1 MRKGIGY
8 ADAVRMLGQESTLA
22 KVLTGTLVG
31 AVPVLSLL
39 DVKDE
44 AVRLAGEASGR
55 LRDRLT
61 GLNRY
66 DRTAR
71 LEAAQ
76 TALVVAAFF
85 EALGELPLPFD
96 PKELRITADEQVTLT
111 GSGSIKASFVDEL
124 KAIKP
129 AGFRAD
135 QSYTAM
141 LRAIEDYY
149 GELAAALIRFVSGLA
164 VRDRLDA
171 TEWARAKA
179 AIEKELPEAA
189 RRKYEELH
197 RRLAL
202 DVPEFALWQQMIGR
216 QRVDTGLGELE
227 ALLTRV
233 AAQTRTPEHGHTL
246 SRAHRALLH
255 RPIAQSGEVPSG
267 MRMPTLVEAYVNPD
281 FRLGEYDAQA
291 DPSAEWWWAQRE
303 PSDDIAGF
311 LARYFTSPE
320 ATRTPLVVLGQ
331 PGAGKSVLTK
341 ILAGRLPDGDFLPVR
356 VPLREVPADGTIQEQ
371 IEAAVRDATGEH
383 VTWPELT
390 RSADG
395 ALPVVMLDGL
405 DELLQAT
412 GIHRSDYLTRVVE
425 FQRREAD
432 LGRPAV
438 VLVTTRTAVADR
450 MRFPPGCL
458 TIRLEPFK
466 EEQVHRWLTVW
477 NAANQDYF
485 AAHGLTPLPP
495 ETALAHGELASQPLL
510 LLMLALYDADAN
522 PLQRGETGLSQ
533 AELYERLLTRF
544 ARREVD
550 KHQPGLPGAQAAQAV
565 ETELRTL
572 SVAAFAM
579 FDRGRQWVTT
589 EDLDNDLAALLPAP
603 ANHTTSFQTP
613 LSQADKVIG
622 KFFFVHQASAIQDSA
637 SLRTY
642 EFLHATFGEYLV
654 ARMTRDVLRG
664 MVAREIAAAAD
675 PYLGR
680 PQPDDGLL
688 YALLSFSVLTER
700 QPIVE
705 FLRDLLP
712 ALDREPTVDLL
723 VRLLH
728 GAETR
733 TGQSYTDYR
742 PKKSTFI
749 TRYAYYTAN
758 LVILASLTADGITAG
773 DLFPD
778 HTQPL
783 DAWPHMTSLWF
794 ARLGMA
800 SFESLLRHFQVERYR
815 DDLVVRY
822 IGDTE
827 YQRVGGFEP
836 EGHDDLAWPLPGPHT
851 LDAMHFL
858 ADPRLDG
865 LALAAERPIAAQ
877 YSLVEATLLFRPGT
891 AEVRSL
897 AEAWRLSERPRKMA
911 EILIDDLRKA
921 YQSDPEGVTAVFRE
935 VTGAELPAEVT
946 GEVLKTARSD
956 GTDPG
961 RNDATGDG
969 SKD

>member
-8 ADAVRMLGQESTLA
+8 ADAVRLLGQESTMA

-76 TALVVAAFF
+76 TVLVVAAFF

-96 PKELRITADEQVTLT
+96 PRELRITGTEKVTLA
-111 GSGSIKASFVDEL
+111 GSGAVKGSFVDSL
-124 KAIKP
+124 KAIGP

-135 QSYTAM
+135 QSYAGM

-149 GELAAALIRFVSGLA
+149 GELAAALIRFVAGLA

-171 TEWARAKA
+171 TEWARARA
-179 AIEKELPEAA
+179 AIEEELPEAA
-189 RRKYEELH
+189 RRKYEEQH

-202 DVPEFALWQQMIGR
+202 DVPEFALWQDLIDRR
-216 QRVDTGLGELE
+216 QVDTGLGELE
-227 ALLTRV
+227 SLLTQV
-233 AAQTRTPEHGHTL
+233 AAQTRTPEHRHTL
-246 SRAHRALLH
+246 SRAHRALLN
-255 RPIAQSGEVPSG
+255 RPIAQSGEVPTG
-267 MRMPTLVEAYVNPD
+267 MRMPTLVEAYVNPG
-281 FRLGEYDAQA
+281 FRLAEYGEQA
-291 DPSAEWWWAQRE
+291 DPSSEWWWTKAE
-303 PSDDIAGF
+303 PSDDVAGF

-320 ATRTPLVVLGQ
+320 ATRMPLVVLGQ

-383 VTWPELT
+383 VTWPQLT

-412 GIHRSDYLTRVVE
+412 GIHRSDYLTKVVE
-425 FQRREAD
+425 FQLREAE

-466 EEQVHRWLTVW
+466 EEQVHRWLAVW

-485 AAHGLTPLPP
+485 TAQGVKPLPP
-495 ETALAHGELASQPLL
+495 ETALAHGDLASQPLL
-510 LLMLALYDADAN
+510 LLMLALYDADGN

-533 AELYERLLTRF
+533 SELYERLLTRF

-550 KHQPGLPGAQAAQAV
+550 KHQPGLPERAVAQAV
-565 ETELRTL
+565 EGELRTL
-572 SVAAFAM
+572 AVAAFAM
-579 FDRGRQWVTT
+579 FNRGRQWVTT
-589 EDLDNDLAALLPAP
+589 DDLNGDLATLLPAP
-603 ANHTTSFQTP
+603 ANQTTSFQTP

-622 KFFFVHQASAIQDSA
+622 KFFFVHQASAIQDST

-654 ARMTRDVLRG
+654 ARMVRDVLRS
-664 MVAREIAAAAD
+664 MVARETAAAAD
-675 PYLGR
+675 PFLGR

-700 QPIVE
+700 GPIVE

-728 GAETR
+728 AAESR
-733 TGQSYTDYR
+733 TDQKYARYL
-742 PKKSTFI
+742 PKPSTFI
-749 TRYAYYTAN
+749 TRCAYYTAN
-758 LVILASLTADGITAG
+758 LVILASLTADGIAG
-773 DLFPD
+773 SELFSDDEHPGTLWYRLAALW
-778 HTQPL
+778 HSRL
-783 DAWPHMTSLWF
+783 SGDAFSGLSL
-794 ARLGMA
+794 G
-800 SFESLLRHFQVERYR
+800 FEIDRNGPAGLF
-815 DDLVVRY
+815 VRY
-822 IGDTE
+822 VGDTGE
-827 YQRVGGFEP
+827 RRSGLLQRWTKGQQWYPPAER
-836 EGHDDLAWPLPGPHT
+836 T
-851 LDAMHFL
+851 LDMAYFLCDPL
-858 ADPRLDG
+858 AD
-865 LALAAERPIAAQ
+865 
-877 YSLVEATLLFRPGT
+877 
-891 AEVRSL
+891 SL
-897 AEAWRLSERPRKMA
+897 AEAA
-911 EILIDDLRKA
+911 EQLILADDHRFVAELFADYENHARHLAEAWQLIGGVRDLVEAIVTQLRRA
-921 YQSDPEGVTAVFRE
+921 YRHDPERVATAFRE
-935 VTGAELPAEVT
+935 VTGTELPD
-946 GEVLKTARSD
+946 EVLKADRSD
-956 GTDPG
+956 GADAG
-961 RNDATGDG
+961 KNDAIRDG
-969 SKD
+969 LKD

>member
-1 MRKGIGY
+1 MRKGISY
-8 ADAVRMLGQESTLA
+8 ADAVKLLGQESKLA

-31 AVPVLSLL
+31 AVPGLSLL

-44 AVRLAGEASGR
+44 AVRLAGEATGR
-55 LRDRLT
+55 LRDRVT

-76 TALVVAAFF
+76 AVLVVAAFF
-85 EALGELPLPFD
+85 EALGELSLPFD
-96 PKELRITADEQVTLT
+96 AKDLRLDRDEQAALA
-111 GSGSIKASFVDEL
+111 GSDAERGSFVHTLMTIE
-124 KAIKP
+124 P
-129 AGFRAD
+129 AG
-135 QSYTAM
+135 
-141 LRAIEDYY
+141 LRAGHSYAEMLDSIDAYY
-149 GELAAALIRFVSGLA
+149 RKLAAGLIGFVSGLA

-171 TEWARAKA
+171 TEWERAKTT
-179 AIEKELPEAA
+179 IEEELPKAA

-202 DVPEFALWQQMIGR
+202 DVPEVALWQDMISR
-216 QRVDTGLGELE
+216 QRVETGLAELE
-227 ALLTRV
+227 ALLTQV
-233 AAQTRTPEHGHTL
+233 AANTKTPDHPHAL
-246 SRAHRALLH
+246 SLAHRAALN

-267 MRMPTLVEAYVNPD
+267 MRMPRLIDAYVNPD
-281 FRLGEYDAQA
+281 FRLAEYGEQA
-291 DPSAEWWWAQRE
+291 DPSAEWWWGQSE
-303 PSDDIAGF
+303 PNDDITGF

-320 ATRTPLVVLGQ
+320 ATRMPLVVLGQ

-341 ILAGRLPDGDFLPVR
+341 ILAGRLPYGGFLPVR

-371 IEAAVRDATGEH
+371 IEAAVREATGEH
-383 VTWPELT
+383 LSWPELA

-412 GIHRSDYLTRVVE
+412 GVHRSDYLSRVAE
-425 FQRREAD
+425 FQSREAA

-450 MRFPPGCL
+450 MRFPQGCL
-458 TIRLEPFK
+458 VLRLEPFD
-466 EEQVHRWLTVW
+466 EEQVRRWLAVW
-477 NAANQDYF
+477 NLANQEF
-485 AAHGLTPLPP
+485 FSAQGVKPLLP

-522 PLQRGETGLSQ
+522 ALQRGEAELSQ

-550 KHQPGLPGAQAAQAV
+550 KHHPGLPDAQAAQAV

-572 SVAAFAM
+572 AVAAFAM
-579 FDRGRQWVTT
+579 FNRGRQWVTT
-589 EDLDNDLAALLPAP
+589 DDLNGDLAALLPAP
-603 ANHTTSFQTP
+603 AAQTVSFQAP
-613 LSQADKVIG
+613 LSRADRVIG
-622 KFFFVHQASAIQDSA
+622 RFFFVHQASAERDDGKLQ
-637 SLRTY
+637 TY

-664 MVAREIAAAAD
+664 MVARETAAAAD
-675 PYLGR
+675 PFFGR

-728 GAETR
+728 AAETR
-733 TGQSYTDYR
+733 TDQKYADYR
-742 PKKSTFI
+742 PKPSTFI

-758 LVILASLTADGITAG
+758 LVILASLTADGITAR
-773 DLFPD
+773 DLFPG

-783 DAWPHMTSLWF
+783 DAWPHVTSLWF
-794 ARLGMA
+794 ARLSMA
-800 SFESLLRHFQVERYR
+800 SFESLLWNFQVERYR

-822 IGDTE
+822 IGDAE

-836 EGHDDLAWPLPGPHT
+836 EGHDDRAWPLPGPHT

-865 LALAAERPIAAQ
+865 LALAAERPILAQ
-877 YSLVEATLLFRPGT
+877 SSLIDATLLFRPKT
-891 AEVRSL
+891 SEVRSL
-897 AEAWRLSERPRKMA
+897 AEAWRLSNRPRGTA
-911 EILIDDLRKA
+911 EILIDHLRKE
-921 YQSDPEGVTAVFRE
+921 YRPDPEGVAAVFRE
-935 VTGAELPAEVT
+935 VTGEELPDEVV
-946 GEVLKTARSD
+946 EADRSEGAD
-956 GTDPG
+956 LGG
-961 RNDATGDG
+961 
-969 SKD
+969 